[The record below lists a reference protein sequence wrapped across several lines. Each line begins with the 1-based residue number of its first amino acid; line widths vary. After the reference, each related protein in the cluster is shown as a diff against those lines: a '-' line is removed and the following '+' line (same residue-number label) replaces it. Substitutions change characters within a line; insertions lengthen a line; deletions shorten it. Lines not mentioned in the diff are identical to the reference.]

1 MVMKVVQQIDAH
13 GAEVRITRRQTDAGV
28 RADQVTIVCPPDHPT
43 GITTT
48 LLQAV
53 SASML
58 RGDESAGLSLNEFV
72 ATLSPTDLW
81 LPGRRNTTTDE
92 LLTRLADVYMQ
103 ALAAQQPPLQVVTRW
118 LGSSVPTASTLIR
131 EARRRQL
138 IKEVPRPGRPMKKN

>member
-1 MVMKVVQQIDAH
+1 MEMKVVQQIDAH

-28 RADQVTIVCPPDHPT
+28 RADQLTIVCPADHPT

-58 RGDESAGLSLNEFV
+58 RGDVSSGLSTDEFV
-72 ATLSPTDLW
+72 ATLNQTDLW
-81 LPGRRNTTTDE
+81 VPGRRNTTSDE
-92 LLTRLADVYMQ
+92 LLTQIADVYMQ
-103 ALAAQQPPLQVVTRW
+103 ALGAQQPPLQVVARW
-118 LGSSVPTASTLIR
+118 LGSSIPTASTLIR

-138 IKEVPRPGRPMKKN
+138 IREAPRPGRPMKKN